1 MSDSVRPPAYEEFP
15 TFFDVD
21 GTTLF
26 GIVTRPREGEGRTG
40 MILIPGGGLPL
51 NTNRNR
57 VTVRMCRG
65 LAALGYTTLRMD
77 YHGTGESDGVVD
89 RFHLGHPFV
98 ADVSAGVDL
107 LRSIGVDEIVVVGL
121 TCFGARTALATAA
134 ERDDVAEVVAM
145 ATPLRDFQMG
155 EGHRLKAAM
164 KKSVWRYALEAVRP
178 RRIRGLLDRHTRRQY
193 RDHLRTKRKV
203 VAARASRALPGSKP
217 TTTEIEQVSPR
228 LIRALD
234 RLVDRRVP
242 MLLVYGRDEEYYEEF
257 LAAQTDGLK
266 RVLDRGGS
274 LITVRTVPGKVH
286 GLARLDVQDAV
297 TELLL
302 EWAKERKAVAASG
315 RATAVRVDG

>member
-1 MSDSVRPPAYEEFP
+1 MSTTPRAQRYEEFP
-15 TFFDVD
+15 TFFEAG

-26 GIVTRPREGEGRTG
+26 GIITRPRDGASRTG

-51 NTNRNR
+51 NVNRNR

-77 YHGTGESDGVVD
+77 YHGTGESDGEVA

-98 ADVSAGVDL
+98 SDVSAGVEH
-107 LRSIGVDEIVVVGL
+107 LRSVGVEEVVLVGL

-155 EGHRLKAAM
+155 QGHKLKAAM
-164 KKSVWRYALEAVRP
+164 GKSLWRYLLEAFRP
-178 RRIRGLLDRHTRRQY
+178 RTWRGFFDRRSRRQY
-193 RDHLRTKRKV
+193 REHFRTKRKV
-203 VAARASRALPGSKP
+203 VAARAARALPGSNP
-217 TTTEIEQVSPR
+217 TSEIEPVSPR
-228 LIRALD
+228 LSRVLTTLI
-234 RLVDRRVP
+234 DRRVP
-242 MLLVYGRDEEYYEEF
+242 VLLVYGADEEYYEEF
-257 LAAQTDGLK
+257 VAAREDGL
-266 RVLDRGGS
+266 REILDRAGE
-274 LITVRTVPGKVH
+274 LFTLRTVPGKVH

-302 EWAKERKAVAASG
+302 EWAAARRSTISVEAG
-315 RATAVRVDG
+315 R